1 MPDIVNLSS
10 HYIGSPGGGVNLYQI
25 PNAGMAVM
33 QDIIN
38 ATWNQGLDF
47 KGDYEAK
54 IAAAKADFL
63 DLVTTPKITASTIA
77 GVSVAEPEVTI
88 PTNIDTTQ
96 VMSMFDSK
104 YMELVALLSD
114 KFTLF
119 RDTYFPD
126 ESAAYV
132 AAQDWLASAIANPNG
147 GLPIAIQEQI
157 IGDDHARIT
166 ADKQRAKDSVIA
178 QFAARGFPLPPD
190 TAASAVMQIE
200 QKAQDEMA
208 ESSRKV
214 AILSVEN
221 MKFAIEK
228 TLGLRSM
235 AMDSAVKYI
244 SALASG
250 PDMASKLVGV
260 GYDAQS
266 KLISS
271 AASFYNAR
279 TSAAELTSKVNQYNS
294 STQLEAAAKNQQADL
309 MMVENKLKA
318 LLSEAQAIA
327 QMATSMFNNL
337 HASVGLSASGG
348 TQLSQ
353 SGEF

>member
-1 MPDIVNLSS
+1 MADIVNLSS

-63 DLVTTPKITASTIA
+63 DLTTTPSVTANTIST
-77 GVSVAEPEVTI
+77 VTVAEPEVTI

-96 VMSMFDSK
+96 VMSMFDTK
-104 YMELVALLSD
+104 YLELVALLSD
-114 KFTLF
+114 KFSAF
-119 RDTYFPD
+119 RDAYYPD
-126 ESAAYV
+126 DQPLYSAVESSLQSALDNDSYLPASV
-132 AAQDWLASAIANPNG
+132 QAQIFGDDQARILSDKLRAQDA
-147 GLPIAIQEQI
+147 
-157 IGDDHARIT
+157 
-166 ADKQRAKDSVIA
+166 VIA
-178 QFAARGFPLPPD
+178 QFAARRFPLPPD
-190 TAASAVMQIE
+190 VAASAVMQIE
-200 QKAQDEMA
+200 QKAQDEIA
-208 ESSRKV
+208 ESSRKI
-214 AILSVEN
+214 AILSVEQYRFVIDKA
-221 MKFAIEK
+221 MTARAAAMQSAIE
-228 TLGLRSM
+228 
-235 AMDSAVKYI
+235 YI
-244 SALASG
+244 KALASG
-250 PDMASKLVGV
+250 PEMASRLVGV

-279 TSAAELTSKVNQYNS
+279 TAAKELSSKVNQFNS
-294 STQLEAAAKNQQADL
+294 SAQLEAATKNQQAEL

-318 LLSEAQAIA
+318 LLAEAQAIA